1 MQDLRTTG
9 ILRKDANRMV
19 VIILRAPR
27 ADRDTVDFPTRL
39 ASRNFLARM
48 QDTQHARKLDSSG
61 RLVIPARLREEL
73 GLQVG
78 DLCQF
83 YLHQENGKRYLCIE
97 VENEIERA
105 KRMLE
110 ANGYQVSGLSAGAP
124 SPNFE

>member
-1 MQDLRTTG
+1 ML
-9 ILRKDANRMV
+9 
-19 VIILRAPR
+19 
-27 ADRDTVDFPTRL
+27 
-39 ASRNFLARM
+39 
-48 QDTQHARKLDSSG
+48 DTQHARKLDSSG

-110 ANGYQVSGLSAGAP
+110 ANGYQVSGLTAGVP